1 MSKPERERYWSSLKR
16 CLKGTKPKQERELG
30 LKMAR
35 FQLSRFDQVAAV
47 GVLVT
52 SVWFLGSLQVSMPHL
67 LVLVPFG
74 RAGGSYLLLLFWFP
88 CV

>member
-1 MSKPERERYWSSLKR
+1 MTGLETQRKITQIDAR
-16 CLKGTKPKQERELG
+16 CLKGTKPKQEIELG

-52 SVWFLGSLQVSMPHL
+52 SVWFLS
-67 LVLVPFG
+67 
-74 RAGGSYLLLLFWFP
+74 LLL
-88 CV
+88 